1 MRKSEPNREFCLTIP
16 HDAVLFPSMP
26 KNEQPSKTKI
36 SVTMDDKLLSIVD
49 STAIDES
56 RSLSMMVCILIR
68 EALDARRGKEKP

>member
-1 MRKSEPNREFCLTIP
+1 
-16 HDAVLFPSMP
+16 MP